1 MRKSNLIYGT
11 VLLIG
16 VLVLP
21 GCFVTA
27 AGAQEDFKII
37 STGDLERWL
46 ESPQKPLL
54 VFSLSEVEFLEE
66 RIPSSICI
74 PMELMDQS
82 SQLPAGLDDPVVFY
96 CKGPG

>member
-1 MRKSNLIYGT
+1 MQKSNLIYGT

-21 GCFVTA
+21 GCFVAA
-27 AGAQEDFKII
+27 AGAQEDIKII
-37 STGDLERWL
+37 STDDLERWL

-82 SQLPAGLDDPVVFY
+82 SSVDGIFS
-96 CKGPG
+96 GP